1 MSSSRQNN
9 GEGLNRI
16 IYVSHDQLNLK
27 YGALANANPQT
38 DLILLV
44 ESERMVKQSR
54 WHFQRVHFILSSA
67 KHFVTELETAGF
79 NVQYL
84 TAKDTATGITEVKT
98 KYKIENVICSEP
110 TSYKLTKSLSDIG
123 VKFVPND
130 FFLTSRSEFKDWAGG
145 YKSFKMEDFYRWQR
159 TRLGILVDGG
169 KPEGGKWNFDA
180 DNRLP
185 PPKNHNWPKYTK
197 FKTDQI
203 DQAVADKLKDFG
215 YWGEVQIGNWAT
227 TRSAALERL
236 TEFVKNSL
244 ADFGPYEDAMTQ
256 ESWSLN
262 HSVISPYLNNGLL
275 HASEV
280 VQAIVYAYKKQ
291 KRALNSVEG
300 FIRQVIGWREYV
312 NAMYWYLGENYRFE
326 NKLNAKHKLL
336 PMFADPSCTKMNC
349 LNSIITDVKA
359 RAWVHHIPRLMVLS
373 NIANLVGVSPQAVL
387 DWMRSVFVDATD
399 WVMVPNV
406 IGMGMHA
413 DGGQMMTKPYISGGA
428 YISKMSDYCKGCAFD
443 PKLRTG
449 KNACPFTTLYWD
461 YLERNKSAFTKN
473 HRMFQQLNGLKRLS
487 DLDQVKVQA
496 QQTIKALLDG
506 KL

>member
-1 MSSSRQNN
+1 MSNSRQIK
-9 GEGLNRI
+9 GDSANRI

-27 YGALANANPQT
+27 YGALAQVKKQT
-38 DLILLV
+38 DLILFV
-44 ESERMVKQSR
+44 ESARMVKQKR
-54 WHFQRVHFILSSA
+54 WHFQKVHFLLSSA
-67 KHFVTELETAGF
+67 RHFAKELEAAGF
-79 NVQYL
+79 NVKYL
-84 TAKDTATGITEVKT
+84 IAKDTATGISEIKS
-98 KYKIENVICSEP
+98 KHKISRVICTEP
-110 TSYKLTKSLSDIG
+110 TSYQLTKNLQQIG
-123 VKFVPND
+123 VEFVPND
-130 FFLTSRSEFKDWAGG
+130 FFLTSRSEFKDWAAG

-159 TRLGILVDGG
+159 SRLGILVLGG

-185 PPKNHNWPKYTK
+185 PPKNHNWPKYAQ
-197 FKTDQI
+197 FKVDEI
-203 DQAVADKLKDFG
+203 DKSVAKELANFG
-215 YWGEVQIGNWAT
+215 YWGDSEIGNWAT
-227 TRSAALERL
+227 TRAGALKRL
-236 TEFVKNSL
+236 AEFVATSL
-244 ADFGPYEDAMTQ
+244 DDFGPYEDAMTK
-256 ESWSLN
+256 ESWLLN

-280 VQAIVYAYKKQ
+280 VKAVVDAYKKN
-291 KRALNSVEG
+291 KRSLNSVEG

-312 NAMYWYLGENYRFE
+312 NAMYWYLGEGYRSE
-326 NKLNAKHKLL
+326 NKLNAKNKLL
-336 PMFADPSCTKMNC
+336 PMFEDPRCTKMNC
-349 LNSIITDVKA
+349 LNSIISDVKK

-373 NIANLVGVSPQAVL
+373 NISNLVGVSPQAVL

-428 YISKMSDYCKGCAFD
+428 YISKMSDYCKSCNFD
-443 PKLRTG
+443 PKFRTG
-449 KNACPFTTLYWD
+449 DTACPFTTLYWD
-461 YLERNKSAFTKN
+461 YLDRNKSAFAKN

-487 DLDQVKVQA
+487 DLDQVKIQA